1 MIKKILFVVILIA
14 SVFIYKNYK
23 DNILQ
28 LTVQREL
35 VIYSDLDGKFVNLLA
50 DTFSK
55 SKNVNLKAM
64 VLNELNGEKIQA
76 DIILTNSYA
85 LKSLARAGSLEN
97 IELTVLNDIKTNFK
111 DINNAWTGIF
121 YDPVVL
127 LINQDFSRKYGQ
139 ENLFDWDSLL
149 KFNNIRVVLENFNNS
164 VLQQHLFA
172 AFSSNMGEDEIID
185 YFSKLN
191 SHVVQY
197 SKYPFTPIRMV
208 VSGDADIAITPRSY
222 IAEYLENDFPA
233 YVIQPK
239 TGTPVTL
246 YGAGI
251 YKGTDSKEEALVFV
265 DWLLNSPE
273 AKNIIFNFETG
284 YEFVT
289 SANTENLW
297 LNTKYRLAEDRN
309 DLLKRWFDEVR
320 FSNNKEENL

>member
-1 MIKKILFVVILIA
+1 MIKKILFVVLLLA
-14 SVFIYKNYK
+14 SVFIYKNYE

-35 VIYSDLDGKFVNLLA
+35 VIYSDLDSKFVNLLA

-55 SKNVNLKAM
+55 SKNINLKAM

-97 IELTVLNDIKTNFK
+97 MELTALNDIETNFK

-149 KFNNIRVVLENFNNS
+149 KFDNIRIVLENFNNS
-164 VLQQHLFA
+164 ILQQHLLA
-172 AFSSNMGEDEIID
+172 AFSSNMGEDEIIG

-191 SHVVQY
+191 SRVVQY

-208 VSGDADIAITPRSY
+208 VSGDADVAITSRSY

-251 YKGTDSKEEALVFV
+251 YKGTDSKEEALIFV
-265 DWLLNSPE
+265 DWLLNSPDV
-273 AKNIIFNFETG
+273 KNIILNLETG

-289 SANTENLW
+289 VGNGNKLW
-297 LNTKYRLAEDRN
+297 LNTKYRPAADRN
-309 DLLKRWFDEVR
+309 DLLNRWLNEVR